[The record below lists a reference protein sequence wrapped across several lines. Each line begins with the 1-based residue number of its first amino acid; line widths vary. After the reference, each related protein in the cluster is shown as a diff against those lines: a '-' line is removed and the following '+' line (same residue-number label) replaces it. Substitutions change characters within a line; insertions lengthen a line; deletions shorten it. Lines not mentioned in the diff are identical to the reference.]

1 MPTNSGHATSNN
13 STGSIYAT
21 LNNPVGSGHSTQ
33 INPTDSEAQQC
44 TFILDTLKAEA
55 LRLGFSACGAARARA
70 VAPEHARTFVQW
82 LAEGKNAGMD
92 YMSNYT
98 DLRLDPRLLV
108 PGARTVISVALNYY
122 PRQTL
127 APDQYQFAYYAY
139 GKDYHDVVRAKLR
152 QLAAACLPAAATVRI
167 CVDTAPVLERYWA
180 VEAGLGC
187 IGRNKT
193 LIVPHV
199 GSFVFLGEI
208 ITDALPDKY
217 SEPISA
223 AADHYLCGSCHRCLD
238 ACPGGALSV
247 VAEAVAEVVSEVVDG
262 TVGGAVAAAT
272 VDDGDTLPGSAFP
285 DIPVG
290 SGGSVSPDV
299 QACADGSV
307 HPNAK
312 ISQNVQVCPC
322 KFPIPSL
329 DSRRCL
335 SYLTIEHRGEFID
348 EFVDFA
354 CQSVQECT
362 NMPNVQFVYGCDRC
376 QLCCPHNRNVEP
388 TSIDEFAPSQQF
400 LSMTKAAWHNLS
412 LEQYQQLFRGSAVKR
427 VKYDGLMRNIRALGV
442 QK

>member
-13 STGSIYAT
+13 STGSIHAA
-21 LNNPVGSGHSTQ
+21 LNNPVGSGHATL
-33 INPTDSEAQQC
+33 INPTDSEVQQC

-55 LRLGFSACGAARARA
+55 LRLGFSACGAAQARA

-152 QLAAACLPAAATVRI
+152 QLAAACLPADATVRI

-208 ITDALPDKY
+208 ITDAVPDKY
-217 SEPISA
+217 SQPISG
-223 AADHYLCGSCHRCLD
+223 ADRHGLCGSCHRCLD
-238 ACPGGALSV
+238 ACPGGALSLSD
-247 VAEAVAEVVSEVVDG
+247 APALSDAQ
-262 TVGGAVAAAT
+262 
-272 VDDGDTLPGSAFP
+272 
-285 DIPVG
+285 
-290 SGGSVSPDV
+290 VSPD
-299 QACADGSV
+299 
-307 HPNAK
+307 
-312 ISQNVQVCPC
+312 
-322 KFPIPSL
+322 KFPISSL

-348 EFVDFA
+348 EFTDFVR
-354 CQSVQECT
+354 QSVQECT
-362 NMPNVQFVYGCDRC
+362 NMPNVQFVYGCDGC

-442 QK
+442 QI

>member
-1 MPTNSGHATSNN
+1 MPTNSGHATLNN
-13 STGSIYAT
+13 STGSIHAT
-21 LNNPVGSGHSTQ
+21 LNNPVGSGHATLN
-33 INPTDSEAQQC
+33 NPTDSEAQQC
-44 TFILDTLKAEA
+44 TFILDKLKAEA
-55 LRLGFSACGAARARA
+55 LRLGFSACGAAQARA

-127 APDQYQFAYYAY
+127 APGQYQFAYYAY

-152 QLAAACLPAAATVRI
+152 QLAAACLPADATVRI

-208 ITDALPDKY
+208 ITDAVPDKY

-238 ACPGGALSV
+238 ACPGGALSLSD
-247 VAEAVAEVVSEVVDG
+247 APALSDAQ
-262 TVGGAVAAAT
+262 
-272 VDDGDTLPGSAFP
+272 
-285 DIPVG
+285 
-290 SGGSVSPDV
+290 VSPDR
-299 QACADGSV
+299 
-307 HPNAK
+307 
-312 ISQNVQVCPC
+312 IS
-322 KFPIPSL
+322 IPSL

-348 EFVDFA
+348 EFVDFVR
-354 CQSVQECT
+354 QSVQEYT

-376 QLCCPHNRNVEP
+376 QLCCPHNRNAEP

-400 LSMTKAAWHNLS
+400 LSMTKAAWYNLS

>member
-1 MPTNSGHATSNN
+1 MPTNSGHVTLNN
-13 STGSIYAT
+13 STGSIHAT
-21 LNNPVGSGHSTQ
+21 LNNPVGSGHATQ
-33 INPTDSEAQQC
+33 INPKDSEAPQC

-152 QLAAACLPAAATVRI
+152 QLAAACLPADASVRI

-208 ITDALPDKY
+208 ITDAVPDKY

-238 ACPGGALSV
+238 DCPGRTLSLSDAPALSD
-247 VAEAVAEVVSEVVDG
+247 AQ
-262 TVGGAVAAAT
+262 
-272 VDDGDTLPGSAFP
+272 
-285 DIPVG
+285 
-290 SGGSVSPDV
+290 VSPDR
-299 QACADGSV
+299 
-307 HPNAK
+307 
-312 ISQNVQVCPC
+312 
-322 KFPIPSL
+322 IPVSSL

-348 EFVDFA
+348 EFVDFVR
-354 CQSVQECT
+354 QSVQECT
-362 NMPNVQFVYGCDRC
+362 NIPNVQFVYGCDRC

-427 VKYDGLMRNIRALGV
+427 VKYDGLMRNIHALGV

>member
-1 MPTNSGHATSNN
+1 MPTNSGHATLND
-13 STGSIYAT
+13 STGSIHAT

-55 LRLGFSACGAARARA
+55 LCLGFSACGAARARA

-152 QLAAACLPAAATVRI
+152 QLASACLPADATVRI

-208 ITDALPDKY
+208 ITDAVPDKY

-238 ACPGGALSV
+238 ACPGGALSLSD
-247 VAEAVAEVVSEVVDG
+247 APALSDAQ
-262 TVGGAVAAAT
+262 
-272 VDDGDTLPGSAFP
+272 
-285 DIPVG
+285 
-290 SGGSVSPDV
+290 VSPD
-299 QACADGSV
+299 
-307 HPNAK
+307 
-312 ISQNVQVCPC
+312 
-322 KFPIPSL
+322 KFPISSL

-348 EFVDFA
+348 EFVDFVR
-354 CQSVQECT
+354 QSVQECT
-362 NMPNVQFVYGCDRC
+362 NIPNVQFVYGCDRC

-427 VKYDGLMRNIRALGV
+427 VKYDGLMRNIRTLGV

>member
-1 MPTNSGHATSNN
+1 MPTNSGHATLNN
-13 STGSIYAT
+13 STGSIHAT
-21 LNNPVGSGHSTQ
+21 LNNPVGSGHATQ

-152 QLAAACLPAAATVRI
+152 QLAAACLPADATVRI

-208 ITDALPDKY
+208 ITDAVPDKY
-217 SEPISA
+217 SQPISG
-223 AADHYLCGSCHRCLD
+223 ADHYLCGSCHRCLD

-247 VAEAVAEVVSEVVDG
+247 SDAPALSDAQ
-262 TVGGAVAAAT
+262 
-272 VDDGDTLPGSAFP
+272 
-285 DIPVG
+285 
-290 SGGSVSPDV
+290 VSPDRI
-299 QACADGSV
+299 
-307 HPNAK
+307 P
-312 ISQNVQVCPC
+312 IS
-322 KFPIPSL
+322 SL

-348 EFVDFA
+348 EFADFVR
-354 CQSVQECT
+354 QSVQECT
-362 NMPNVQFVYGCDRC
+362 NIPNVQFVYGCDRC
-376 QLCCPHNRNVEP
+376 QLCCPHNRNAEP
-388 TSIDEFAPSQQF
+388 TSIDEFAPSHQF

>member
-13 STGSIYAT
+13 STGSIHAT
-21 LNNPVGSGHSTQ
+21 LNNPVGSGHATL
-33 INPTDSEAQQC
+33 INSTDSEAQQC

-122 PRQTL
+122 PRHAL

-152 QLAAACLPAAATVRI
+152 QLAAACLPADATVRI

-208 ITDALPDKY
+208 ITDAVPDKY

-238 ACPGGALSV
+238 ACPGGALSLSD
-247 VAEAVAEVVSEVVDG
+247 APALSDAQ
-262 TVGGAVAAAT
+262 
-272 VDDGDTLPGSAFP
+272 
-285 DIPVG
+285 
-290 SGGSVSPDV
+290 VSPDR
-299 QACADGSV
+299 
-307 HPNAK
+307 
-312 ISQNVQVCPC
+312 I
-322 KFPIPSL
+322 PILSL

-348 EFVDFA
+348 EFVDFVR
-354 CQSVQECT
+354 QSVQECT
-362 NMPNVQFVYGCDRC
+362 NIPNVQFVYGCDRC
-376 QLCCPHNRNVEP
+376 QLCCPHNRNAEP

>member
-13 STGSIYAT
+13 STGSIHAT

-33 INPTDSEAQQC
+33 INPTDSEAHQC
-44 TFILDTLKAEA
+44 AFILDTLKAEA
-55 LRLGFSACGAARARA
+55 LRLGFSACGASQARA

-122 PRQTL
+122 PRQKL

-152 QLAAACLPAAATVRI
+152 QLAAACLPADASVRI

-180 VEAGLGC
+180 AEAGLGC

-208 ITDALPDKY
+208 ITDAVPDKY

-238 ACPGGALSV
+238 ACPGGALSLSD
-247 VAEAVAEVVSEVVDG
+247 APALSDAQ
-262 TVGGAVAAAT
+262 
-272 VDDGDTLPGSAFP
+272 
-285 DIPVG
+285 
-290 SGGSVSPDV
+290 VSPDR
-299 QACADGSV
+299 
-307 HPNAK
+307 
-312 ISQNVQVCPC
+312 
-322 KFPIPSL
+322 IPVSSL

-362 NMPNVQFVYGCDRC
+362 NIPNVQFVYGCDRC
-376 QLCCPHNRNVEP
+376 QLCCPHNRNAEP

>member
-13 STGSIYAT
+13 STGSIHAT
-21 LNNPVGSGHSTQ
+21 LNNPVGSGHATL
-33 INPTDSEAQQC
+33 INSTDSEAQQC
-44 TFILDTLKAEA
+44 TFILDKLKAEA

-122 PRQTL
+122 PRHAL

-152 QLAAACLPAAATVRI
+152 QLAAACLPADATVRI

-208 ITDALPDKY
+208 ITDAVPDKY

-238 ACPGGALSV
+238 ACPGGALSLSD
-247 VAEAVAEVVSEVVDG
+247 APALSDAQ
-262 TVGGAVAAAT
+262 
-272 VDDGDTLPGSAFP
+272 
-285 DIPVG
+285 
-290 SGGSVSPDV
+290 VSPDR
-299 QACADGSV
+299 
-307 HPNAK
+307 
-312 ISQNVQVCPC
+312 I
-322 KFPIPSL
+322 PILSL

-348 EFVDFA
+348 EFVDFVR
-354 CQSVQECT
+354 QSVQECT
-362 NMPNVQFVYGCDRC
+362 NIPNVQFVYGCDRC
-376 QLCCPHNRNVEP
+376 QLCCPHNRNAEP

>member
-1 MPTNSGHATSNN
+1 MPTNSGHATLNN
-13 STGSIYAT
+13 STGSIHGT
-21 LNNPVGSGHSTQ
+21 LNNPVGSGHATL
-33 INPTDSEAQQC
+33 INSTDSEAQQC
-44 TFILDTLKAEA
+44 SFILDTLKAEA

-152 QLAAACLPAAATVRI
+152 QLAAACLPADATVRI

-208 ITDALPDKY
+208 ITDAVPDKY

-223 AADHYLCGSCHRCLD
+223 DADHYLCGSCHRCLD
-238 ACPGGALSV
+238 ACPGGALSLSD
-247 VAEAVAEVVSEVVDG
+247 A
-262 TVGGAVAAAT
+262 
-272 VDDGDTLPGSAFP
+272 
-285 DIPVG
+285 PVL
-290 SGGSVSPDV
+290 SDAQVSPDRI
-299 QACADGSV
+299 
-307 HPNAK
+307 P
-312 ISQNVQVCPC
+312 IS
-322 KFPIPSL
+322 SL

-376 QLCCPHNRNVEP
+376 QLCCPHNRNAKP

-427 VKYDGLMRNIRALGV
+427 VKYDVLMRNIRALGV
-442 QK
+442 QI

>member
-1 MPTNSGHATSNN
+1 MNSDSSMPTNSGHATSNN
-13 STGSIYAT
+13 STGSIHAT
-21 LNNPVGSGHSTQ
+21 LNNPVGSGHSTLN
-33 INPTDSEAQQC
+33 NPTDSEAQQC
-44 TFILDTLKAEA
+44 AFILNTLKAEA

-152 QLAAACLPAAATVRI
+152 QLAAACLPADATVRI

-208 ITDALPDKY
+208 ITNAVPDKY

-223 AADHYLCGSCHRCLD
+223 DADHYLCGSCHRCLD
-238 ACPGGALSV
+238 ACPGGALSLSD
-247 VAEAVAEVVSEVVDG
+247 APALSDAQ
-262 TVGGAVAAAT
+262 
-272 VDDGDTLPGSAFP
+272 
-285 DIPVG
+285 
-290 SGGSVSPDV
+290 VSPDR
-299 QACADGSV
+299 
-307 HPNAK
+307 
-312 ISQNVQVCPC
+312 
-322 KFPIPSL
+322 FPISSL

-348 EFVDFA
+348 EFVDFVR
-354 CQSVQECT
+354 QSVQECT
-362 NMPNVQFVYGCDRC
+362 NIPNVQFVYGCDRC

>member
-1 MPTNSGHATSNN
+1 MPTNSGHATLNN
-13 STGSIYAT
+13 STGSIHAT

-33 INPTDSEAQQC
+33 INPMDSEAQQC

-108 PGARTVISVALNYY
+108 PGARTVISVVLNYY

-152 QLAAACLPAAATVRI
+152 QLAAACLPADATVRI

-208 ITDALPDKY
+208 ITDAVPDKY

-238 ACPGGALSV
+238 TCPGGALSLSD
-247 VAEAVAEVVSEVVDG
+247 APALSDAQ
-262 TVGGAVAAAT
+262 
-272 VDDGDTLPGSAFP
+272 
-285 DIPVG
+285 
-290 SGGSVSPDV
+290 VSPDRI
-299 QACADGSV
+299 
-307 HPNAK
+307 P
-312 ISQNVQVCPC
+312 IS
-322 KFPIPSL
+322 SL

-348 EFVDFA
+348 EFVDFVR
-354 CQSVQECT
+354 QSVQECT

-376 QLCCPHNRNVEP
+376 QLCCPHNRNAEP

-427 VKYDGLMRNIRALGV
+427 VKYDGLMRNIRTLGV

>member
-1 MPTNSGHATSNN
+1 MPTNSGHATLNN
-13 STGSIYAT
+13 STGSIHAT
-21 LNNPVGSGHSTQ
+21 LN
-33 INPTDSEAQQC
+33 NPTDSEAQQC

-70 VAPEHARTFVQW
+70 VAPEHARAFVQW

-108 PGARTVISVALNYY
+108 PGARTVISVVLNYY
-122 PRQTL
+122 PRHAL

-152 QLAAACLPAAATVRI
+152 QLAAACLPADATVRI

-208 ITDALPDKY
+208 ITDAVPDKY
-217 SEPISA
+217 SEPISG
-223 AADHYLCGSCHRCLD
+223 ADRHGLCGSCHRCLD
-238 ACPGGALSV
+238 ACPGGALSLSD
-247 VAEAVAEVVSEVVDG
+247 APALSDAQ
-262 TVGGAVAAAT
+262 
-272 VDDGDTLPGSAFP
+272 
-285 DIPVG
+285 
-290 SGGSVSPDV
+290 VSPDRI
-299 QACADGSV
+299 
-307 HPNAK
+307 P
-312 ISQNVQVCPC
+312 IS
-322 KFPIPSL
+322 SL

-376 QLCCPHNRNVEP
+376 QLCCPHNRNAEP

>member
-1 MPTNSGHATSNN
+1 MPTNSGHATLNN
-13 STGSIYAT
+13 STGSIHAT
-21 LNNPVGSGHSTQ
+21 LNNPVGSGHATQ
-33 INPTDSEAQQC
+33 INSTDSEAQQC

-55 LRLGFSACGAARARA
+55 LRLGFSACGAAWARA

-152 QLAAACLPAAATVRI
+152 QLAAACLPADATVRI

-208 ITDALPDKY
+208 ITDAVPDKY
-217 SEPISA
+217 SEPIGA

-238 ACPGGALSV
+238 ACPGGALSL
-247 VAEAVAEVVSEVVDG
+247 S
-262 TVGGAVAAAT
+262 GAPALSDAQ
-272 VDDGDTLPGSAFP
+272 
-285 DIPVG
+285 
-290 SGGSVSPDV
+290 VSPDRI
-299 QACADGSV
+299 
-307 HPNAK
+307 P
-312 ISQNVQVCPC
+312 IS
-322 KFPIPSL
+322 SL

-348 EFVDFA
+348 EFADFVR
-354 CQSVQECT
+354 QSVQECT
-362 NMPNVQFVYGCDRC
+362 NIPNVQFVYGCDRC
-376 QLCCPHNRNVEP
+376 QLCCPHNRNAEP

>member
-1 MPTNSGHATSNN
+1 MPTNSGHATLNN
-13 STGSIYAT
+13 STGSIHAT
-21 LNNPVGSGHSTQ
+21 LNNPVGSGHATL
-33 INPTDSEAQQC
+33 INSTDSEAQQC

-70 VAPEHARTFVQW
+70 VSPEHARTFVQW

-92 YMSNYT
+92 YISNYT

-122 PRQTL
+122 PRHAL

-139 GKDYHDVVRAKLR
+139 GKDYLDVVRAKLR
-152 QLAAACLPAAATVRI
+152 QLAAACLPADATVRI

-208 ITDALPDKY
+208 ITDAVPDKY

-238 ACPGGALSV
+238 TCPGGALSLSD
-247 VAEAVAEVVSEVVDG
+247 APALSDAQ
-262 TVGGAVAAAT
+262 
-272 VDDGDTLPGSAFP
+272 
-285 DIPVG
+285 
-290 SGGSVSPDV
+290 VSPDRI
-299 QACADGSV
+299 
-307 HPNAK
+307 P
-312 ISQNVQVCPC
+312 IS
-322 KFPIPSL
+322 SL

-348 EFVDFA
+348 EFVDFVR
-354 CQSVQECT
+354 QSVQECT
-362 NMPNVQFVYGCDRC
+362 NIPNVQFVYGCDRC
-376 QLCCPHNRNVEP
+376 QLCCPHNRNAEP